1 MARRPA
7 RLSVAFLLALGV
19 TLVMAGAPT
28 SAAGDVATTAAG
40 DVVTPAAG
48 DVATSAAGDVAT
60 PAAEAAPKPAAGW
73 GKPFPFQK
81 PGTLDALAPQLAFAA
96 GGGSAAAFGTLQV
109 DVPGSAQAQ
118 YATRTAGGRVGS
130 VRNVPGARR
139 VLALAYDGSA
149 LELLAGTSGK
159 GQDCCSAVEAVRVG
173 ADGAPQRPRRLV
185 GGLTG
190 FTEGDLLTL
199 AGGGML
205 AAIATERGVWVSQS
219 AKSDLFGAPHRISS
233 NGQVPVSMDA
243 AWLGKG
249 NSVVAWSA
257 GSGNVTGAT
266 APRQIF
272 VAEGSTAG
280 ALKGA
285 HVVITIPAGHRID
298 QLSAARSA
306 HGATLGWVESWYDS
320 RGAYHSQVEVADV
333 GGSGAH
339 PPLTP
344 SVRALSSS
352 GRIASGLTVVSDS
365 AGDQGATWES
375 CTSAGSC
382 SVQGAGRAAGG
393 SFSGA
398 RTLGSIDPTQQPSL
412 AISPSGQLIVG
423 WEQGGHPMA
432 SVGFGTARVLSSTTY
447 AYAVTVAYGPRRVAL
462 ATWDQGTLDP
472 SVVAAAYRAG

>member
-7 RLSVAFLLALGV
+7 RLSVAFLLVLAM
-19 TLVMAGAPT
+19 TLV
-28 SAAGDVATTAAG
+28 AASGLAL
-40 DVVTPAAG
+40 
-48 DVATSAAGDVAT
+48 
-60 PAAEAAPKPAAGW
+60 AAGW
-73 GKPFPFQK
+73 GKPFQFQK
-81 PGTLDALAPQLAFAA
+81 PGTLDALAPQLAFAP
-96 GGGSAAAFGTLQV
+96 GGASTAAFGTLQV

-139 VLALAYDGSA
+139 VLALTYDGPQ

-159 GQDCCSAVEAVRVG
+159 RQDCCSAVEAIRVG
-173 ADGAPQRPRRLV
+173 SGGAPQRPHKIV

-190 FTEGDLLTL
+190 FTEGSLLTL
-199 AGGGML
+199 AGGRML

-219 AKSDLFGAPHRISS
+219 AKSNQLGAQRRISS

-243 AWLGKG
+243 AWLGKD
-249 NSVVAWSA
+249 NSVVAWTA

-266 APRQIF
+266 TPRQIF
-272 VAEGSTAG
+272 VAEGSSSG
-280 ALKGA
+280 PPKSA
-285 HVVITIPAGHRID
+285 HVAITVPSGHRID

-306 HGATLGWVESWYDS
+306 NGATLAWIESWYDK

-333 GGSGAH
+333 NSH
-339 PPLTP
+339 P
-344 SVRALSSS
+344 SVRVLSST
-352 GRIASGLTVVSDS
+352 GRIASGLTLVSDT

-382 SVQGAGRAAGG
+382 AVQGAGRPAGG

-423 WEQGGHPMA
+423 WEQDGHPIA
-432 SVGFGTARVLSSTTY
+432 SVGFGKPKVVSSTTF
-447 AYAVTVAYGPRRVAL
+447 AYAVTVAYGPKRVAL
-462 ATWDQGTLDP
+462 VTWDQGTLNP
-472 SVVAAAYRAG
+472 SVVAAAYGAG